1 MRCVFPGERCPRPGH
16 HDAAAQQPTAP
27 LHTIQHTGGWASWT
41 LINAI
46 HHAPRHFAVEV
57 WQAVPAPPLDM
68 PQDGGVH
75 HTGYWV
81 DNLPAEANRL
91 DVLGYPATPRPAPRR
106 C

>member
-1 MRCVFPGERCPRPGH
+1 MTRLHNNQRPRSTPSSTPAGQP
-16 HDAAAQQPTAP
+16 DTDQRDPTRAAP
-27 LHTIQHTGGWASWT
+27 
-41 LINAI
+41 
-46 HHAPRHFAVEV
+46 FAVEV
-57 WQAVPAPPLDM
+57 WQAIPGTPLDM

-75 HTGYWV
+75 HIGYWV